1 MDKNKARM
9 GRSGILAAILAV
21 VLAVVAAGVFFL
33 TPGKVDTIRLGAYEG
48 DVGALEWIAKDK
60 GFFDQVRLNVE
71 IKGFPSGDA
80 AVKAMQDGQ
89 VDIATA
95 AELVVAKR
103 YVTEKNLR
111 ILADICRYWNKGFV
125 GRKDHGI
132 STHFDLKGKKIAFP
146 ATSSAEHNL
155 VVFLALQGLTLEDVV
170 PVNLTPKQIV
180 EKTIV
185 GDVDAAIVWE
195 PHVSAI
201 EDALGDNAVKL
212 MERGTEANLLLV
224 GRQENLDAQSEAV
237 KKLLKGLMMAED
249 WVRQHPEEAKAYLVK
264 RFNLDAIYIDTL
276 WPRMQLT
283 LTLPQEIL
291 ESMDSVARWLSKA
304 NNWESIP
311 NYAETIR
318 TQEMQAVKPSAVG
331 VFTK

>member
-1 MDKNKARM
+1 MENNKAQT
-9 GRSGILAAILAV
+9 GRSGKLIAALVGSAV
-21 VLAVVAAGVFFL
+21 IAAAGLYFL
-33 TPGKVDTIRLGAYEG
+33 LPGKIDNIRLGAYEG

-71 IKGFPSGDA
+71 MKGYPSGDA
-80 AVKAMQDGQ
+80 AVKAMQAGE

-103 YVTEKNLR
+103 SFDENNLR
-111 ILADICRYWNKGFV
+111 ILADICRYWNKGFI

-155 VVFLALQGLTLEDVV
+155 VVFLALQGLTLDDVV
-170 PVNLTPKQIV
+170 PVNLPPAKIV
-180 EKTIV
+180 EAMTK

-201 EDALGDNAVKL
+201 EDALGDNSVKL
-212 MERGTEANLLLV
+212 MERGTEANLLIV

-237 KKLLKGLMMAED
+237 KKLLKGLVMAED
-249 WVRQHPEEAKAYLVK
+249 WVRQHPEEAKDYLVK
-264 RFNLDAIYIDTL
+264 RFKLDAVYIDTL
-276 WPRMQLT
+276 WPRMQLAV
-283 LTLPQEIL
+283 TLPQEIL
-291 ESMDSVARWLSKA
+291 ESMDSVSRWLAKA
-304 NNWESIP
+304 NNREQIP

-318 TQEMQAVKPSAVG
+318 SAEMRVVKPSAVG
-331 VFTK
+331 MFTK

>member
-1 MDKNKARM
+1 MDVIKAQKS
-9 GRSGILAAILAV
+9 RSGSLIALLVLGVVFAGAAIY
-21 VLAVVAAGVFFL
+21 FL
-33 TPGKVDTIRLGAYEG
+33 MPGPVHTIRLGAYEG

-60 GFFDQVRLNVE
+60 GFFDQVRLNVD
-71 IKGFPSGDA
+71 IKGYPSGDA
-80 AVKAMQDGQ
+80 AVKAMHAGE

-103 YVTEKNLR
+103 SFDEKNLR
-111 ILADICRYWNKGFV
+111 ILAGICRYWNKGFI

-132 STHFDLKGKKIAFP
+132 TTHFDLKGKKIAFP

-155 VVFLALQGLTLEDVV
+155 VVFLALQGLTLEDVE
-170 PVNLTPKQIV
+170 PVNLAPKQIV
-180 EKTIV
+180 EKTIS
-185 GDVDAAIVWE
+185 GEVDAALVWE

-224 GRQENLDAQSEAV
+224 GRQEHLDAQSQAIQ
-237 KKLLKGLMMAED
+237 KLLKGLILAED
-249 WVRQHPEEAKAYLVK
+249 WVRANPEEAKAYLVK
-264 RFNLDAIYIDTL
+264 RFALDAIYIDKL
-276 WPRMQLT
+276 WPRMQLAVS
-283 LTLPQEIL
+283 LPQEIL
-291 ESMDSVARWLSKA
+291 EAMDSVSRWIAKA
-304 NNWESIP
+304 NNKEQIP

-318 TQEMQAVKPSAVG
+318 AAELRAVKPAAVG